1 MAVIILSGGL
11 SKRMGQDKA
20 SLVLEDST
28 LLQTLIAR
36 FAGRFGPVIVVSRP
50 GQDLAIDNADVVRD
64 IHVGKGPLGGL
75 HAGLLASPDDA
86 NFVLACD
93 MPFADVELANYVL
106 SRLNGHDAAIPL
118 LERGP
123 EPLFAAY
130 RRSCLPTIEAN
141 LEAGILAMRGLLDK
155 VDTLYLPESDL
166 RQHDPTL
173 RSFLNINTPDE
184 YLEVRRMDKV
194 RPHRLEE

>member
-1 MAVIILSGGL
+1 
-11 SKRMGQDKA
+11 MGQDKA
-20 SLVLEDST
+20 SLALEDST

-130 RRSCLPTIEAN
+130 RRSCLPAIEAN

-155 VDTLYLPESDL
+155 VDTLYLPECDL
-166 RQHDPTL
+166 RQHDPAL

-184 YLEVRRMDKV
+184 YLEVRS
-194 RPHRLEE
+194 HRLEE

>member
-1 MAVIILSGGL
+1 
-11 SKRMGQDKA
+11 MGQDKA
-20 SLVLEDST
+20 SLALEDST

-130 RRSCLPTIEAN
+130 RRSCLPAIEAN

-155 VDTLYLPESDL
+155 VDTLYMPESDL
-166 RQHDPTL
+166 RQHDPAL

-184 YLEVRRMDKV
+184 YLEVRS
-194 RPHRLEE
+194 HRLEE